1 MYGLPKRKHA
11 ANGGLIVG
19 PGTGTSDSIE
29 KTVPAGT
36 YILPADTTEKLGFG
50 IPGYGSNP
58 NMLSKEQPRLGL
70 GGMRER
76 RQKTEQEQSRL
87 GMPRKQ
93 VPVAVS
99 NGEYELPPEQVQAIG
114 AALLDQVK
122 DATHKP
128 AGFGLNKAML
138 AAAKG
143 GAREEPRYF
152 FADGGLIDDEQK
164 PKQTSFDITNTPA
177 AQRAAGIAGDP
188 ARAERMQA
196 QFEQPVIGP
205 RDSTGS
211 PASGGRFDLPGYKGA
226 AMSANRPA
234 PAQEAPPDSQA
245 GAVEG
250 AARTQDENGS
260 TAPQQAGQQPGNS
273 WVNAGNGIAMRLGA
287 NGAPEFSNDPS
298 ALAGA
303 GAMPAGGMSRI
314 GDGVGGGLSI
324 GEPGDAQ
331 MALERFGRAN
341 DIRAAAL
348 RQTGTGPRVTIIPDS
363 SRTPTLA
370 DRQRARMEERQANTE
385 LMRQQARRE
394 NVDADLR
401 RNVDTQRM
409 GTEQLNQQRLQQ
421 QIEEG
426 RLSAEDAQRVNRLRA
441 VIADPNVSE
450 SDRLMA
456 RQAYSALQGTA
467 ANKPAQMSASVQR
480 LEDDDI
486 SAIGSART
494 MNSELARIDNQIAN
508 GELDLGLITNARSM
522 AENALGI
529 GGQNARNYASLN
541 STLEKLRNES
551 LRLNT
556 GVQTEGDAQRAW
568 NELVTNLKSPEL
580 VRQRLAEIRALN
592 DRAMGIRQGIINNRR
607 AAQGADPLD
616 VSAVLGTEDAEV
628 IQSHNTPAG
637 RPVAIETDSD
647 YEALPSGSLFV
658 APDGTTRRKP

>member
-29 KTVPAGT
+29 KAVPAGT
-36 YILPADTTEKLGFG
+36 YILPADTTKKLGFG
-50 IPGYGSNP
+50 IPGYGGNP
-58 NMLSKEQPRLGL
+58 KEPPREQPRLGI
-70 GGMRER
+70 
-76 RQKTEQEQSRL
+76 
-87 GMPRKQ
+87 PRKQ

-99 NGEYELPPEQVQAIG
+99 NGEYELPPEQVHAIG

-122 DATHKP
+122 ETTHKP

-143 GAREEPRYF
+143 GAREEPRHF
-152 FADGGLIDDEQK
+152 FADGGLVDDEQK

-205 RDSTGS
+205 RDSAGS
-211 PASGGRFDLPGYKGA
+211 PASGGRFGLPGYKGA

-234 PAQEAPPDSQA
+234 PAQEAPPDSPA

-260 TAPQQAGQQPGNS
+260 TAPSQVDQQPGNK
-273 WVNAGNGIAMRLGA
+273 WVSAGNGIAMRLGA

-314 GDGVGGGLSI
+314 GDGVGGGLSV

-331 MALERFGRAN
+331 MAIDRFERAN
-341 DIRAAAL
+341 QERQRMIDISR
-348 RQTGTGPRVTIIPDS
+348 RGEIGEGGGRVTVVRDS
-363 SRTPTLA
+363 SRAPTLA
-370 DRQRARMEERQANTE
+370 ELQNARLDARQTE
-385 LMRQQARRE
+385 TEAQRQQTQQGAEDYAARRVAE
-394 NVDADLR
+394 D
-401 RNVDTQRM
+401 QRM
-409 GTEQLNQQRLQQ
+409 GTEQLNQQRLRQ
-421 QIEEG
+421 QIEDG
-426 RLSAEDAQRVNRLRA
+426 RLSAEDTQRVNHLRA
-441 VIADPNVSE
+441 VIADPNASE
-450 SDRLMA
+450 SDRAQA
-456 RQAYSALQGTA
+456 RQAYSALQSTT
-467 ANKPAQMSASVQR
+467 ANKPAQMSASIQR

-508 GELDLGLITNARSM
+508 GELDLGLITNAKS
-522 AENALGI
+522 AALNAI
-529 GGQNARNYASLN
+529 GAGDQNARNYASLN

-616 VSAVLGTEDAEV
+616 VNAVLGTEDAEV
-628 IQSHNTPAG
+628 TQSRNTPAG